1 MKSNLAL
8 MGSVLRVERS
18 SIHDG
23 KGLRTVVFLKGC
35 PLHCNW
41 CSTPESQSFVPEKG
55 YLADLCA
62 ACGKCV
68 EACPNGA
75 LSLTNHTDIAVK
87 QVVSTDR
94 SKCSCCFKCAEVCLH
109 GAIKKYGFQLSVT
122 DVLQEINRDEI
133 FYYHSGGGV
142 TISGGEP
149 LSQPL
154 FTAAI
159 LRECKKNG
167 IHTAIESSFHLDY
180 ENIEASLPWLDLLY
194 VDIKHMDAAMHLD
207 WVGESNSQILE
218 NIKRV
223 DQSAY
228 PLEIIIRVPLI
239 PGYNDKNQN
248 IGDTVNFCAG
258 LRKLKAI
265 ELLPYHRLGSDTY
278 SHLGIVYQGRALV
291 APTREHLLE
300 RAAMMQRKYPQI
312 TVLVGSGFSEA

>member
-1 MKSNLAL
+1 MKPNLAL
-8 MGSVLRVERS
+8 IGSVLRVERS

-41 CSTPESQSFVPEKG
+41 CSTPESQSLAPEKG
-55 YLADLCA
+55 YVENLCTG
-62 ACGKCV
+62 CGKCV
-68 EACPNGA
+68 DVCPNGA
-75 LSLTNHTDIAVK
+75 LSLTNHPDIASK
-87 QVVSTDR
+87 QVVITDR
-94 SKCSCCFKCAEVCLH
+94 NKCTGCFKCAVVCLNS
-109 GAIKKYGFQLSVT
+109 AVKKYGLPLSVA
-122 DVLQEINRDEI
+122 DLLQEINRDEI

-142 TISGGEP
+142 TLSGGEP

-154 FTAAI
+154 FAATI

-167 IHTAIESSFHLDY
+167 IHTAIESSFHMDFI
-180 ENIEASLPWLDLLY
+180 NIEASLPWLDLLY
-194 VDIKHMDAAMHLD
+194 VDIKHMNSDMHQD
-207 WVGESNSQILE
+207 WVGESNKQILE

-239 PGYNDKNQN
+239 PGYNDSDHNL
-248 IGDTVNFCAG
+248 GDTVNFCAG
-258 LRKLKAI
+258 LKKLKAI

-278 SHLGIVYQGRALV
+278 SHLGISYPGRDLV
-291 APTREHLLE
+291 SPSREHLLE
-300 RAAMMQRKYPQI
+300 RAAMMQRKHPHI

>member
-1 MKSNLAL
+1 MKSNLTL

-35 PLHCNW
+35 PLRCNW
-41 CSTPESQSFVPEKG
+41 CSTPESQSFAPEKG
-55 YLADLCA
+55 YVANLCT
-62 ACGKCV
+62 ACGKCIDV
-68 EACPNGA
+68 CPNGA
-75 LSLTNHTDIAVK
+75 LSLSNHTEIAAK
-87 QVVSTDR
+87 QVVITDR
-94 SKCSCCFKCAEVCLH
+94 SKCSGCFKCAGVCLY
-109 GAIKKYGFQLSVT
+109 GAVKKYGLQLSVA

-159 LRECKKNG
+159 LRECRKNG

-180 ENIEASLPWLDLLY
+180 KNIEASLPWLDLLY
-194 VDIKHMDAAMHLD
+194 VDIKHMDSGMHLD
-207 WVGESNSQILE
+207 WVGEGNRQVLE

-223 DQSAY
+223 DQSSY
-228 PLEIIIRVPLI
+228 PLDIIVRIPLI
-239 PGYNDKNQN
+239 PGYNDSDQN
-248 IGDTVNFCAG
+248 LGDTVNFCSS
-258 LRKLKAI
+258 LKKLKAI

-278 SHLGIVYQGRALV
+278 SHLGIVYQGYDLV

-300 RAAMMQRKYPQI
+300 RAAMMQRKFPQLN
-312 TVLVGSGFSEA
+312 VWVGSGFSEA